1 LDPAWRPSPPRRFI
15 QYAKLCGA
23 ALGRAHAR
31 SGDAVTLAAYLGTGD
46 AFDRAMDA
54 FAWRYADRNAEDFA
68 ALEAAADDGR
78 IPAKDVA

>member
-1 LDPAWRPSPPRRFI
+1 
-15 QYAKLCGA
+15 
-23 ALGRAHAR
+23 
-31 SGDAVTLAAYLGTGD
+31 
-46 AFDRAMDA
+46 MDA